1 MDPPVRARTIIDV
14 ESVAIMDGIFE
25 CDGQYGVE

>member
-1 MDPPVRARTIIDV
+1 MVRAGRIIDV
-14 ESVAIMDGIFE
+14 ESVAIMDGIFG